1 MDNYLNQFFSS
12 SSWSDVDVKERS
24 SWGCCESAQPN
35 EMLLNSAGVDED
47 DNNSSP
53 TFLTNSNHS
62 MESLAAQDASSVV
75 HDLESD
81 AQDDGKNFKP
91 NLSNGKVDG
100 SFKVENPSLQFDVDI
115 VNPCSLAS
123 LEQLPLNGN
132 MVRTSLSAIEP
143 ENVVCNNREPSIFE
157 RFNGDFETL
166 SSISQLWPLQS
177 YEGVPSSFS
186 PGMGQ
191 HRMCSFGLKGEY
203 GDNGTY
209 AMPNDPNNLAAL
221 VTTEGKQDLQNYPLP
236 SFASRPQI
244 TMVMSGLQSLPQATS
259 TTPSAECTGTGKP
272 RMRARR
278 GQATDPHSIAERLRR
293 EKIAERMKNLQE
305 LVPNSNRTDKAS
317 MLDEIIEYVKFLQL
331 QIKVLSMSRVGA
343 AGAVVPLITD
353 TQQAKG
359 ANGSSLLPSVGQ
371 VTDISFN
378 EIALEQV
385 VRLMESDVTKAMQ
398 HLQSKG
404 LCLMPIALAD
414 AISTE
419 KKSSSSPAPA
429 SDDWKKTGFNDSGLV
444 QNNSSSSSSSS
455 LPDVKQEAKNHSFAA
470 R

>member
-24 SWGCCESAQPN
+24 SWGCCECGPPN

-53 TFLTNSNHS
+53 TYLTNSNHS
-62 MESLAAQDASSVV
+62 MESLAAQDASSIV

-81 AQDDGKNFKP
+81 AQDDGKHFKP
-91 NLSNGKVDG
+91 NLSNGKVDR
-100 SFKVENPSLQFDVDI
+100 SFKVENPGLQYDVDI
-115 VNPCSLAS
+115 VTPCSLAS

-132 MVRTSLSAIEP
+132 MVRTSLSGIEP

-177 YEGVPSSFS
+177 YEGVPSSLS

-209 AMPNDPNNLAAL
+209 AMANDPNNLAAL

-236 SFASRPQI
+236 SFASGPQI
-244 TMVMSGLQSLPQATS
+244 TMTMSGLQSLQQATS

-353 TQQAKG
+353 SQQAKG

-444 QNNSSSSSSSS
+444 QNNSSSSSNSS
-455 LPDVKQEAKNHSFAA
+455 LPEVKQEAENHSFAA